1 MDRETQE
8 FLNSEIEE
16 DCGITNQNV
25 IDKLYKMVT
34 RFYEVNDL
42 VVEDQAR
49 MYNNFV
55 KFVKF
60 VNFN

>member
-55 KFVKF
+55 KFVLIHSK
-60 VNFN
+60 

>member
-25 IDKLYKMVT
+25 IDKLYKMVIH
-34 RFYEVNDL
+34 FYDVNDL
-42 VVEDQAR
+42 VVEDQAK

-55 KFVKF
+55 KFVLIHSK
-60 VNFN
+60 